1 MKICG
6 MCHKKRLF
14 VKNRDYM
21 TKISQFPITSK
32 NKICW
37 RCDLTIKKILKKQ

>member
-1 MKICG
+1 MKTCG

-14 VKNRDYM
+14 VKNREY
-21 TKISQFPITSK
+21 TSNISPYPITSK

-37 RCDLTIKKILKKQ
+37 RCDLAIKKILKKQ